1 LSEGE
6 QRYPFHRASIRNDGG
21 EGLSLCLK
29 ALKTMRRLIMNAESS
44 SDLRCLQN
52 QAPQKKHKL
61 KALAGK
67 HEFQKTPQEALQ
79 YCCSSCNV
87 IEIRTVSDVV
97 PE

>member
-6 QRYPFHRASIRNDGG
+6 QRYPFHRASTRNDGG

-29 ALKTMRRLIMNAESS
+29 ALKTMRRSGVKSS
-44 SDLRCLQN
+44 SKLRCLQN

-67 HEFQKTPQEALQ
+67 HEFQKTLQEALQ
-79 YCCSSCNV
+79 H
-87 IEIRTVSDVV
+87 RAM
-97 PE
+97 